1 MIRQRR
7 LAIGLAA
14 LNLGI
19 ARPASSDTQ
28 PLPAWPDDPFHRR
41 AALTLLEELRGALLT
56 ENSATVTLE
65 RWCRT
70 HRIADDPT
78 IVADRDP
85 AREQPITQEQRAALG
100 IGPDEPVRY
109 RHVRLSC
116 GGRLLSEA
124 DNWYVPARL
133 TPAMNATLETSHVPF
148 GKAVAALLFT
158 RTTLS
163 SRLLWSPLPAGGP
176 GRPRRPARAQASV
189 RLAIPEALIENRAVL
204 ADQAGHRFSLLVET
218 YHAGILAFPPPQR

>member
-1 MIRQRR
+1 MIRRRR

-28 PLPAWPDDPFHRR
+28 PLPVWPDDQFHRQ
-41 AALTLLEELRGALLT
+41 AALTLLEELREALLT

-85 AREQPITQEQRAALG
+85 AHEQPITQEQRTALG
-100 IGPDEPVRY
+100 IGSDEPVRY

-133 TPAMNATLETSHVPF
+133 TPAMNATLETSHIPF
-148 GKAVAALLFT
+148 GKAVAALHFT

-163 SRLLWSPLPAGGP
+163 SRLLWSPLRA
-176 GRPRRPARAQASV
+176 GRPGRAQASG
-189 RLAIPEALIENRAVL
+189 RLAIPETLIENRAVL

>member
-1 MIRQRR
+1 MIRRRR

-28 PLPAWPDDPFHRR
+28 PLPVWPDDLFHRR
-41 AALTLLEELRGALLT
+41 AALTLLEELRDALLA

-85 AREQPITQEQRAALG
+85 AREQPITQEQRTALG

-116 GGRLLSEA
+116 GDRLLSEA

-133 TPAMNATLETSHVPF
+133 TPAMNATLETSHIPF
-148 GKAVAALLFT
+148 GKAVAALHFT

-163 SRLLWSPLPAGGP
+163 SRLLWSPMRP
-176 GRPRRPARAQASV
+176 GRPRRLARARAQASA